1 MAWAFRSLALTA
13 GAAALLSVQAAHA
26 APINT
31 RLAVDPLVA
40 LSAFGTAQSRAAV
53 CAAGASALA
62 AGAAAAQAMPAP
74 GCVLPQVGQPVAPP
88 PPPPVTTTTL
98 PPPPPPPGG
107 GGFGINPL
115 YILGGLLVGGLLLW
129 LLLDK
134 DNDDDPVSPF

>member
-1 MAWAFRSLALTA
+1 MAWAIRSLALTA
-13 GAAALLSVQAAHA
+13 GAAALVSAQAAYA
-26 APINT
+26 APLNT

-53 CAAGASALA
+53 CAAGSAALA
-62 AGAAAAQAMPAP
+62 AGAAAAQAP
-74 GCVLPQVGQPVAPP
+74 GQNCVLPQVGQPVAPP
-88 PPPPVTTTTL
+88 PPPVTTGAL
-98 PPPPPPPGG
+98 PPPPPPSG

-134 DNDDDPVSPF
+134 DDDDDPISPA